1 MPIGAILHI
10 PASVW
15 PEEDPP
21 PLGYWVGKAVHT
33 RLGGLLDVG
42 IKLVEEGYIIT
53 QPHALA
59 CKWMAPATAPAP
71 APAPHPDPDPDLAAD
86 PAPGHE

>member
-59 CKWMAPATAPAP
+59 CKWIAPATAPD
-71 APAPHPDPDPDLAAD
+71 PDPDPDLAAD
-86 PAPGHE
+86 PAPDPDPAPGHE